1 MRPHTVA
8 GRPRGRASQL
18 GNSMSM
24 GELRSDTANSPT
36 MNSTYSTALR
46 NGRVFLE
53 PIKNQRVEDQ
63 VKSVMSGEFHMST
76 SEIPSY
82 ISHDD
87 STQHTSTLSNEVRRV
102 LYPYFGTAPHRCS
115 ACAAVTSSNGDFWH
129 ASSMPPGVDVG
140 ALPKV
145 DFTPEVRFFL
155 LRFTLSRL
163 KS

>member
-8 GRPRGRASQL
+8 GGPRANRSNLSGSQSMAEVRP
-18 GNSMSM
+18 
-24 GELRSDTANSPT
+24 DTANSPT

-46 NGRVFLE
+46 NGRVFSE
-53 PIKNQRVEDQ
+53 PISNPHVEDQ
-63 VKSVMSGEFHMST
+63 VKSVMSGEFYLST

-82 ISHDD
+82 ISHND
-87 STQHTSTLSNEVRRV
+87 SAEFTSTLSKEVNRI
-102 LYPYFGTAPHRCS
+102 LYPYFGTAPGRCG

-145 DFTPEVRFFL
+145 DFTPEVLFI
-155 LRFTLSRL
+155 LR
-163 KS
+163 